1 MAIKITAIM
10 PAMVIAMI
18 KTTEELMQEIAERV
32 KGRRLALNFTQL
44 GVSERSGVSLGTI
57 KRFEHT
63 GRISLESLLKLA
75 MALGAT
81 KEFELLFT
89 ANIADENI
97 SLDELLIQPAVRKRG
112 RVS

>member
-1 MAIKITAIM
+1 MAIGIAAIVTTM
-10 PAMVIAMI
+10 MTVMI
-18 KTTEELMQEIAERV
+18 KTIEELMQEIAERV

-57 KRFEHT
+57 KKFERT

-89 ANIADENI
+89 ANATDENM
-97 SLDELLIQPAVRKRG
+97 SLDDLLTQPAVRKRG
-112 RVS
+112 RVT